1 MAAEMMRAM
10 IPGLDS
16 YRGRYAY
23 LSLLACLGLTVIAYL
38 GWNQFND
45 ATESQFHAMAKRTRT
60 NSLLVEVQDRI
71 NLLEN
76 QLQRIVIEPLPDE
89 INAVHRSYR
98 ELEGLLHQLSGSL
111 DGEDVSAARN
121 LLLDSQQL
129 GKEVQRLLSVRQEVN
144 RWFPAMR
151 LLQDEMYPANAAMLG
166 ELQSLMQEAENGL
179 STEQH
184 LKLLEVVTRLRR
196 IWFAM
201 VEEMHHFIAFRFGV
215 FAGNTQADGPDY
227 TVNVDYYAQ
236 RLRDHLTEL
245 RSLNSDDTL
254 VLDAPSRMDRL
265 ESYFNLWVNASK
277 QVFAV
282 MDNPVWRQDLQLM
295 RENIAPLLGG
305 MRERLAQI
313 NLRLDRE
320 SAADIQYLTQTARKL
335 SESIL
340 GLALIGILSIVAAYL
355 YINRNLL
362 RPIAETA
369 FALKEEAR
377 GALDVRPPPAH
388 LSETRDLVEAF
399 SEMRRQVHQRQRY
412 LDHIAHHDA
421 LTQLPNRTL
430 FRDRLEHA
438 LAIALR
444 GETQVGLMFLD
455 LDEFKQVNDSLGH
468 LVGDE
473 LLKTVAERLVSL
485 VRNSDTVARL
495 GGDEFAILVEGISCR
510 EDMAMLAGKILK
522 VVEQPM
528 ALGGQ
533 QLQISV
539 SIGIATAPFD
549 DISAEYLIRD
559 ADAAMYEAKR
569 QGRAA
574 FRFFSGELTA
584 KATEALLLESQVRQ
598 AAEQGEYLFHFQPI
612 IDSRSGELFCFEA
625 LLRWARPGRGILYP
639 DEFLTVMDQTG
650 VITSV
655 ISPLLD
661 QAATFQQYQLRQHDR
676 KVAIA
681 INLSVRLLN
690 DTRFRKQI
698 LERLIARE
706 FLPDT
711 LILEITEDILMQDL
725 VEAEVFLQQVR
736 ALGARVALDDF
747 GTGQSSL
754 NHLRQFPFDFLK
766 IDREFIRNADAD
778 VNDASLVEAI
788 VQLAHAL
795 GIQVIAEG
803 VETEAQVA
811 FLQTLG
817 CDYLQGYL
825 IGVPSH
831 DRHPLELSR
840 LSPLFAT

>member
-1 MAAEMMRAM
+1 MET
-10 IPGLDS
+10 
-16 YRGRYAY
+16 GR
-23 LSLLACLGLTVIAYL
+23 
-38 GWNQFND
+38 
-45 ATESQFHAMAKRTRT
+45 
-60 NSLLVEVQDRI
+60 
-71 NLLEN
+71 
-76 QLQRIVIEPLPDE
+76 
-89 INAVHRSYR
+89 
-98 ELEGLLHQLSGSL
+98 
-111 DGEDVSAARN
+111 
-121 LLLDSQQL
+121 LLLDSRQL
-129 GKEVQRLLSVRQEVN
+129 GKEVQRLLAVRQEVD

-151 LLQDEMYPANAAMLG
+151 LLQDEMYPANGALLG
-166 ELQSLMQEAENGL
+166 ELQSLTQEAETGL
-179 STEQH
+179 SAEQR
-184 LKLLEVVTRLRR
+184 LKLLESTTRLRR
-196 IWFAM
+196 VWFAM

-215 FAGNTQADGPDY
+215 FAGDTGGESHDFAAD
-227 TVNVDYYAQ
+227 VESYAH
-236 RLRDHLTEL
+236 RWREHLAEL
-245 RSLNSDDTL
+245 RSLNANAAL
-254 VLDAPSRMDRL
+254 GLEAPDRLDRL
-265 ESYFNLWVNASK
+265 EGYLNHWLSAGR
-277 QVFAV
+277 QVFLI
-282 MDNPVWRQDLQLM
+282 MDNPAWRQDLQLM
-295 RENIAPLLGG
+295 RENIAPLLAG
-305 MRERLAQI
+305 MQEQLSQI
-313 NLRLDRE
+313 NLRLDKE
-320 SAADIQYLTQTARKL
+320 SVADIRGLTRIARKL

-340 GLALIGILSIVAAYL
+340 GLALIGILCIIAAYL

-362 RPIAETA
+362 KPIAQTA

-377 GALDVRPPPAH
+377 GAVDVQPPPAH
-388 LSETRDLVEAF
+388 LRETRDLVEAY

-444 GETQVGLMFLD
+444 GEAQVGLMFLD

-473 LLKTVAERLVSL
+473 LLKAMAERLVSL

-495 GGDEFAILVEGISCR
+495 GGDEFAILVEGITSR
-510 EDMAMLAGKILK
+510 DDMAMLAGKILK

-528 ALGGQ
+528 VLDGQ

-539 SIGIATAPFD
+539 SIGIATAPYD

-574 FRFFSGELTA
+574 YHFFSGELTA
-584 KATEALLLESQVRQ
+584 RAIEALQLESQVRQ

-612 IDSRSGELFCFEA
+612 VDSRSGELFCFEA
-625 LLRWARPGRGILYP
+625 LMRWERAGHGLLYP
-639 DEFLTVMDQTG
+639 DEFLSVVDQTG
-650 VITSV
+650 VIASV

-661 QAATFQQYQLRQHDR
+661 QAVAFQQHQLHQHDR
-676 KVAIA
+676 RVAVA

-706 FLPDT
+706 FLPDS

-725 VEAEVFLQQVR
+725 VEAEVFLQQAR
-736 ALGARVALDDF
+736 ALGARIALDDF

-754 NHLRQFPFDFLK
+754 SHLRQFPFDFLK
-766 IDREFIRNADAD
+766 IDREFIRNADTD
-778 VNDASLVEAI
+778 VNDASLVRAI
-788 VQLAHAL
+788 VQLSHAL

-803 VETEAQVA
+803 VETEAQLT
-811 FLQTLG
+811 FLQSLS

-831 DRHPLELSR
+831 DRHPVELAR